1 MSKYLKVDSLS
12 KHYKDKKVLNNISFN
27 VNKGQIIGLVGKNG
41 AGKSTVLKIL
51 SLILDFEGDVLIE
64 GISIKTSKKKFKKKV
79 GYLSENN
86 PLYTDSYLH
95 EYLDLIGNLN
105 GFFGQ
110 KLTERKSL
118 VIKLCGLNNIEG
130 KKIKH
135 LSKGYKQRLGIAS
148 AFIHNPEILI
158 LDEPTTGL
166 DPSQILE
173 IRELIKHLA
182 KNKVVIFSSHLLTE
196 INQICDRVIFLDEG
210 RIVLDSNLESLKRKF
225 KNLSL
230 DKIFHEVINS

>member
-110 KLTERKSL
+110 KLTERK
-118 VIKLCGLNNIEG
+118 V
-130 KKIKH
+130 
-135 LSKGYKQRLGIAS
+135 
-148 AFIHNPEILI
+148 
-158 LDEPTTGL
+158 
-166 DPSQILE
+166 
-173 IRELIKHLA
+173 
-182 KNKVVIFSSHLLTE
+182 
-196 INQICDRVIFLDEG
+196 
-210 RIVLDSNLESLKRKF
+210 
-225 KNLSL
+225 
-230 DKIFHEVINS
+230 